1 MGNDVEKELELEGE
15 EEIEEMQSSLA
26 IGSDLEKEESSE
38 FPSDPENVYGADQR
52 PTVSRHT
59 TQHTQNSVHP
69 AHRVVTAQDW
79 TGPDDPENPRNW
91 PAWKRVWHSVPPG
104 LFAFTVYVFK
114 L

>member
-1 MGNDVEKELELEGE
+1 MEKDIEKELDIERE
-15 EEIEEMQSSLA
+15 EEAEELQSSLA

-38 FPSDPENVYGADQR
+38 FPIDPENAYIADRQ

-59 TQHTQNSVHP
+59 TQHTQHSGHP

-91 PAWKRVWHSVPPG
+91 PAWKRYWHSIPPG
-104 LFAFTVYVFK
+104 LFAFTVYVFSS
-114 L
+114 